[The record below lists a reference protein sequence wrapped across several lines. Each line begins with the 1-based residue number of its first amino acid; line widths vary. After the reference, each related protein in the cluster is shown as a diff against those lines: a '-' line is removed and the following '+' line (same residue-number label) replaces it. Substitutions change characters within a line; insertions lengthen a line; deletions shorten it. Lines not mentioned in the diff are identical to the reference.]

1 MTDETRKSVLAL
13 LANAAQTIGA
23 VADLIVGDET
33 SGHIELREGPVDQE
47 TCKHRN
53 KQTFQG
59 AGGAPERTVCVDCMK
74 EF

>member
-1 MTDETRKSVLAL
+1 MEQVIGVLMRIRDELDA
-13 LANAAQTIGA
+13 
-23 VADLIVGDET
+23 LIVGLSTAPPGTET
-33 SGHIELREGPVDQE
+33 IALREGPVDPE